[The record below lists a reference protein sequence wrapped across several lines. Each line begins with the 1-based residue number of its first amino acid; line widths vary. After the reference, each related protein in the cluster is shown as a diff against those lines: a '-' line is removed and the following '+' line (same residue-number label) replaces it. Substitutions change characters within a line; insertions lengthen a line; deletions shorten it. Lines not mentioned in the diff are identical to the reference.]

1 MTPSRQTRTAPPVVA
16 IDGPSGAG
24 KSTVAR
30 ALAKRLG
37 VPYIDTG
44 AMYRALGLAV
54 RDRGVMLPISGPAAV
69 RAVEAVADQVR
80 IDLDLDLAPGE
91 TRVRLDGRDVSAE
104 IRLPEISLY
113 ASAVS
118 AIPAVRPRL
127 VAAQRRL
134 AARRGGVLEGRDIGT
149 HVFPDTP
156 HKFFLTA
163 PVEVRA
169 ERRARELALR
179 GTPQPADVVRA
190 EIESRDRADSTRA
203 DSPLTLDERYVVVDT
218 GRRSVDEVV
227 EELESRIRAQ
237 GQRGEG
243 GVRSKT

>member
-1 MTPSRQTRTAPPVVA
+1 MSSTQEFKRVPAPPVVA

-30 ALAKRLG
+30 ALAARLG

-54 RDRGVMLPISGPAAV
+54 RERGIPLPLADPVAV
-69 RAVEAVADQVR
+69 DAVADAVD
-80 IDLDLDLAPGE
+80 IDLDLDLSEGE
-91 TRVRLDGRDVSAE
+91 TRVRLDGRDVSRE
-104 IRLPEISLY
+104 IRLPDISLY

-118 AIPAVRPRL
+118 AIPGVRRRL

-134 AARRGGVLEGRDIGT
+134 AAARGGVLEGRDIGT
-149 HVFPDTP
+149 RVFPDTP

-169 ERRARELALR
+169 ERRARELAER
-179 GTPQPADVVRA
+179 GTPQPLNVVRA
-190 EIESRDRADSTRA
+190 EIESRDRADSTRS
-203 DSPLTLDERYVVVDT
+203 DSPLTLDDRYVVVDT
-218 GRRSVDEVV
+218 GRRSVEEVV
-227 EELESRIRAQ
+227 DELEARIRAQ
-237 GQRGEG
+237 AAG
-243 GVRSKT
+243 